1 LILYK
6 PIHNSPTT
14 SLKKIQLKLP
24 ITPELQSRFDI
35 FPNPVNDKLSVE
47 YISMSKTCDFVVY
60 DMNGKIVQQI
70 TRNEA
75 LGYFVLDVS
84 NLKSGNYIL
93 YSPQLSE
100 KKQFVVKR

>member
-1 LILYK
+1 
-6 PIHNSPTT
+6 
-14 SLKKIQLKLP
+14 
-24 ITPELQSRFDI
+24 
-35 FPNPVNDKLSVE
+35 
-47 YISMSKTCDFVVY
+47 MSESCDFVVY
-60 DMNGKIVQQI
+60 DMNGKVVQQI
-70 TRNEA
+70 ARNEA